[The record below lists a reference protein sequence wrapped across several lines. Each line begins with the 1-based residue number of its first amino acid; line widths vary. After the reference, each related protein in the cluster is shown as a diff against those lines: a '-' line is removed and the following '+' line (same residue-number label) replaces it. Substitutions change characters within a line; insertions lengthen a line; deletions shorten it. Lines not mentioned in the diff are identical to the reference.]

1 MFIPLLQTKLHI
13 PRLLIQGEQLRL
25 VPRARLWEK
34 LNTGQPGQLTLVS
47 APAGFGKTTTV
58 GEWISALRDQDP
70 FARQHAVWLTL
81 DEGDNDP
88 VRFFAYLIAA
98 IQRVAPAIGQD
109 LASSLH
115 SPGLLPPE
123 VITAQLINEISQ
135 HSEKLILVLDDYH
148 TINSTAIHTH
158 LRYLLDHLPPPLRLI
173 LITRSDPPV
182 PLARLRAQGAIVE
195 IRVADLSFN
204 AEETQ
209 IFLNEIMQLNLAAD
223 DVLTLMQRT
232 EGWAVGLQLAA
243 LYLNSGVDAQRFIPE
258 FSGGHAY
265 IIDYLVEEVLA
276 RQPEEVKQFL
286 LYTSV
291 LDRICAS
298 LADAV
303 CSRRDS
309 QRLLEALER
318 ANLFLIPLDQERKW
332 YRYHHLFAEMLRRM
346 LELSAPQQVPVLH
359 EWAAIWFEQH
369 AYLDEAI
376 LHAFASTHLDH
387 AASLLE
393 VYAERLIARGE
404 FTSLTEW
411 LNRFPAEI
419 VRQSPRLTLA
429 QAECFLFHHQ
439 LEKGDAS
446 LVAVEEQVMAL
457 PPDPMHVRFL
467 GKVAVLRSDIAVNRG
482 DLDGAIALTERAL
495 AILPADEWRL
505 RARAFLL
512 QGVGYFWRDQY
523 EQACHAYAESA
534 RWGIQAGD
542 LLDTIYAIC
551 NLAQVLYIQGLLQQS
566 MITIQRAFAFAAEHH
581 TERSV
586 MLASSLVMVGEV
598 LYAWNRLEEAGQQI
612 DEAIRRAQL
621 AKNPRTL
628 LRSHTARLSWLYAQ
642 GNMTEIET
650 TGKLVERLAQ
660 DYSLP
665 PTMLDNFA
673 IEQMRIWLRE
683 KKFGRVA
690 DWLSQKEIHEDNA
703 IPAGQARLYGLLA
716 ELHFARQEY
725 PAALRVIDAVLAAQ
739 ERYGPTLNL
748 FFFQAVKSLIL
759 AATGNTNASVD
770 LLCQVLAKSE
780 PEGVIRP
787 LVDLGDPMR
796 HFLLT
801 YGAVLTSG
809 PDAVVSASYIDQL
822 LAAFPPSAS
831 AMGETQESSPIK
843 CSTHSPADAL
853 IEPLSAREL
862 EVLHWV
868 QQGLSDSQIASQLIL
883 AVGTVKRHLNNI
895 YGKLGVRSRTQALAR
910 ARALNLLTTDGA

>member
-1 MFIPLLQTKLHI
+1 MIIPLVQTKLHI
-13 PRLLIQGEQLRL
+13 PRLNQGEQLRL

-34 LNTGQPGQLTLVS
+34 LNTGQPGQLTLIS
-47 APAGFGKTTTV
+47 ASAGFGKTTLIA
-58 GEWISALRDQDP
+58 EWISAMPEQGP
-70 FARQHAVWLTL
+70 FSRHHAAWLTL

-98 IQRVAPAIGQD
+98 IQCVAPAIGQN

-123 VITAQLINEISQ
+123 AITAQLINEISQ

-148 TINSTAIHTH
+148 TINSTVIHTS
-158 LRYLLDHLPPPLRLI
+158 LRYLLDRLPPKLHLI

-182 PLARLRAQGAIVE
+182 PLARLRAQGSIVE

-204 AEETQ
+204 AEETE

-223 DVLTLMQRT
+223 DVLILMQRT

-243 LYLNSGVDAQRFIPE
+243 LYLNSGVDAQRFIPG

-298 LADAV
+298 LADAI

-346 LELSAPQQVPVLH
+346 LELSDPQQVPVLH

-369 AYLDEAI
+369 EHLDEAI
-376 LHAFASTHLDH
+376 YHAFASTHLDH

-411 LNRFPAEI
+411 LNRLPAEI
-419 VRQSPRLTLA
+419 MRQYPRLTLA

-439 LEKGDAS
+439 LEKGEAS
-446 LVAVEEQVMAL
+446 LFAVEEQVMAL
-457 PPDPMHVRFL
+457 PPDPTHVRLL

-482 DLDGAIALTERAL
+482 DLDSTIALTKQAL
-495 AILPADEWRL
+495 TILPADEWRL

-512 QGVGYFWRDQY
+512 QGVGYFWLDQY
-523 EQACHAYAESA
+523 SQARHAYAESA

-542 LLDTIYAIC
+542 LLDTIYAIG
-551 NLAQVLYIQGLLQQS
+551 NLAQILYIQGLLQQAVA
-566 MITIQRAFAFAAEHH
+566 TIQRAFAFAAEHH
-581 TERSV
+581 ADRSIV
-586 MLASSLVMVGEV
+586 LASSLAMYGEL
-598 LYAWNRLEEAGQQI
+598 LYAWNRLDEAGQQI

-628 LRSHTARLSWLYAQ
+628 LRSYTARLSWLYAQ
-642 GNMTEIET
+642 GRMAEVET

-665 PTMLDNFA
+665 PTMMDNFT
-673 IEQMRIWLRE
+673 IVQMRIWLRE

-690 DWLSQKEIHEDNA
+690 DWLRQKEIDEGDA
-703 IPAGQARLYGLLA
+703 IPAGQVRLYGLLA

-725 PAALRVIDAVLAAQ
+725 PAALRVIDAVVAAQ
-739 ERYGPTLNL
+739 EKYGPTLNL
-748 FFFQAVKSLIL
+748 LFFQTVKSLIL
-759 AATGNTNASVD
+759 AATGNADASVD
-770 LLCQVLAKSE
+770 LLRWVLAKSE
-780 PEGVIRP
+780 SEGVIRP
-787 LVDLGDPMR
+787 IVDLGDPMR
-796 HFLLT
+796 HLLLT
-801 YGAVLTSG
+801 SRTALSSG
-809 PDAVVSASYIDQL
+809 PDAVVSTSYIDQL

-831 AMGETQESSPIK
+831 AMGETQESSPVK
-843 CSTHSPADAL
+843 RSAHAPADAL

-868 QQGLSDSQIASQLIL
+868 QQGFSDSQIASQLIL

-910 ARALNLLTTDGA
+910 ARALNLLTIDD

>member
-1 MFIPLLQTKLHI
+1 MIIPLVQTKFHV
-13 PRLLIQGEQLRL
+13 PRLNQSGQLRL
-25 VPRARLWEK
+25 VPRTRLWEK
-34 LNTGQPGQLTLVS
+34 LNTGQPGQLTLIS
-47 APAGFGKTTTV
+47 APAGFGKTTLIA
-58 GEWISALRDQDP
+58 EWISVMGERGPLS
-70 FARQHAVWLTL
+70 RQRAAWLML

-98 IQRVAPAIGQD
+98 LQCVAPTIGQN
-109 LASSLH
+109 LASSIH
-115 SPGLLPPE
+115 APGLLPPE
-123 VITAQLINEISQ
+123 AITAQLINEIGQ

-148 TINSTAIHTH
+148 TINSTVIHTN
-158 LRYLLDHLPPPLRLI
+158 LRYLLEHLPPQLQLI

-182 PLARLRAQGAIVE
+182 PLARLRAQGSIVE
-195 IRVADLSFN
+195 IRAADLSFN
-204 AEETQ
+204 AEETG
-209 IFLNEIMQLNLAAD
+209 IFLNEIMQLNLAVD
-223 DVLTLMQRT
+223 DVVILMQRT

-243 LYLNSGVDAQRFIPE
+243 LYLNSGVDAQRFIPG

-286 LYTSV
+286 LYTSI

-298 LADAV
+298 LADAI

-346 LELSAPQQVPVLH
+346 LELSEPQQVPVLH
-359 EWAAIWFEQH
+359 EWAAIWFEQNE
-369 AYLDEAI
+369 YPDEA
-376 LHAFASTHLDH
+376 LRHAFASTQIDH

-393 VYAERLIARGE
+393 IYAERLIARGE

-411 LNRFPAEI
+411 LNKLPAETM
-419 VRQSPRLTLA
+419 RQSPRLTLA

-439 LEKGDAS
+439 LDKGEAS
-446 LVAVEEQVMAL
+446 LAAVEEQVSTL
-457 PPDPMHVRFL
+457 PPDPAHVRLL

-482 DLDGAIALTERAL
+482 DLDGTIALTERAL
-495 AILPADEWRL
+495 AILPVDEERL
-505 RARAFLL
+505 RARALLL
-512 QGVGYFWRDQY
+512 QGVGYFWLDEY
-523 EQACHAYAESA
+523 TQACRAYAESA
-534 RWGIQAGD
+534 RWGMQAGD

-551 NLAQVLYIQGLLQQS
+551 NLAQVLYIQGQIQQAVV
-566 MITIQRAFAFAAEHH
+566 TIQRAFAFAADHH
-581 TERSV
+581 ADRSIV
-586 MLASSLVMVGEV
+586 LASSLVMYGEL
-598 LYAWNRLEEAGQQI
+598 LYARNQMDEAGQQI

-628 LRSHTARLSWLYAQ
+628 LRSYTVRLSWLYAQ
-642 GNMTEIET
+642 GGIAEVEA
-650 TGKLVERLAQ
+650 TGTLVERLAQ

-683 KKFGRVA
+683 KRFGWVA
-690 DWLSQKEIHEDNA
+690 DWLRQKEIHEDNA
-703 IPAGQARLYGLLA
+703 IPAGQVRLYGLLA

-725 PAALRVIDAVLAAQ
+725 PAALRVIDAVVAAQ
-739 ERYGPTLNL
+739 EKYGPTLNL
-748 FFFQAVKSLIL
+748 LLFQAVKSLIL
-759 AATGNTNASVD
+759 AATGNADASID
-770 LLCQVLAKSE
+770 LLRRVLVKSE
-780 PEGVIRP
+780 SEGIIRP

-796 HFLLT
+796 HLLLT
-801 YGAVLTSG
+801 YGAALGSH
-809 PDAVVSASYIDQL
+809 PDTLVSAFYIDKL
-822 LAAFPPSAS
+822 LAAFPPSALTV
-831 AMGETQESSPIK
+831 GEPKESGPVE
-843 CSTHSPADAL
+843 CSVHAPTDTL

-862 EVLHWV
+862 EVLYWV

-910 ARALNLLTTDGA
+910 ARALNLLTTDGT